1 MLFSAY
7 QIELLLE
14 DFQQNISPLKIFSS
28 DTLKISED
36 TLKDTRQNFR
46 ASNNSTSD
54 WITPDIINDLVEDQ
68 TAYDPIVNFVQ
79 QSRAGKFVLPEFIP
93 ENPPP
98 PFSLVSDYKHVEN
111 KIVHKGIS
119 DPDPDKSFNNSIS
132 EKNGSSQDEELIHED
147 VDTKHRNNNNTVP
160 SKQFQ
165 TDEKVVSAF
174 SLFEEI
180 KDDEKDEDFSLEIT
194 ESNGRINYNNDVVL
208 GEGPISDDSI
218 SKYVEDYPDS
228 AIKFLLR
235 KNLDGRP
242 LPFEYEEIYKKW
254 ESRGLSRGR
263 LKKYLFK
270 LMQWEEFP
278 DSSVLDILKTIR
290 EHLFDMKEKQ

>member
-119 DPDPDKSFNNSIS
+119 DP
-132 EKNGSSQDEELIHED
+132 L
-147 VDTKHRNNNNTVP
+147 
-160 SKQFQ
+160 
-165 TDEKVVSAF
+165 
-174 SLFEEI
+174 
-180 KDDEKDEDFSLEIT
+180 
-194 ESNGRINYNNDVVL
+194 
-208 GEGPISDDSI
+208 
-218 SKYVEDYPDS
+218 
-228 AIKFLLR
+228 
-235 KNLDGRP
+235 
-242 LPFEYEEIYKKW
+242 
-254 ESRGLSRGR
+254 
-263 LKKYLFK
+263 
-270 LMQWEEFP
+270 
-278 DSSVLDILKTIR
+278 
-290 EHLFDMKEKQ
+290 